1 MFTEN
6 ICFSTFTLADVANCI
21 LFCYSTCCLMH
32 ECENVHLG
40 LYAHLG
46 PQTSDQNNKILDTGS
61 GNELPL

>member
-1 MFTEN
+1 MIQLPVRNYFHIEQPGKHE
-6 ICFSTFTLADVANCI
+6 
-21 LFCYSTCCLMH
+21 CLMH

-40 LYAHLG
+40 LYAHLW